1 MGQNILLKM
10 DHKVI
15 LYFSLFI
22 KYFKP
27 ITNKV
32 VMTWKSKG
40 LSSEIIKPPATSD
53 NSLNAR
59 LDYFDNAKFR
69 VEFNGSSLKT
79 SLQKFH
85 KRINLHKI
93 YELKSWSYYTDNGFM
108 LGNSLF
114 GGVKL
119 T

>member
-1 MGQNILLKM
+1 MDIAFLMVQNILLKM

-32 VMTWKSKG
+32 VMTWKFKG

-59 LDYFDNAKFR
+59 LVYFDNAKFR

-79 SLQKFH
+79 SLQKYH
-85 KRINLHKI
+85 KRINLYKI
-93 YELKSWSYYTDNGFM
+93 YEIKS
-108 LGNSLF
+108 
-114 GGVKL
+114 
-119 T
+119 